1 MIRMCFSTRCPFSAF
16 SVLGSRSPMTRSE
29 SRTDDTSGLVT
40 ITAVSAYRIASVAP
54 RSMPAGLSQITQ
66 SNLLRNSSM
75 APATPCSVSASFV
88 PGLRGRQR
96 PQRLE
101 PLVSD
106 EGLRKL
112 RDALDDVDR
121 RLRDAPLSS
130 ADQGLRRPTSKSTT
144 AIFCLPSLPCPC
156 SKS

>member
-1 MIRMCFSTRCPFSAF
+1 MIRMCFSTRRPFSAF

-29 SRTDDTSGLVT
+29 SRTDDT
-40 ITAVSAYRIASVAP
+40 ITAVSANRIASVAP

-121 RLRDAPLSS
+121 RPRDAPLPS

-144 AIFCLPSLPCPC
+144 RVGCAFMA
-156 SKS
+156 KSGTSSQGLR